1 MEYWNHRHI
10 RPLTT
15 DNISDVNKYSFELSC
30 SIGDTE
36 EKDFGISLTK
46 HDPDN
51 PSEGPGNNSIDEDV
65 HLVLRGLLKKASPE
79 ELRIMHRIFCSESQ
93 SSKWRVAFTS
103 LMEEIQKS
111 CI

>member
-1 MEYWNHRHI
+1 M
-10 RPLTT
+10 
-15 DNISDVNKYSFELSC
+15 SC
-30 SIGDTE
+30 PVGDTK
-36 EKDFGISLTK
+36 EKDFGINLTK

-51 PSEGPGNNSIDEDV
+51 PFEGPGNNSIDEDV
-65 HLVLRGLLKKASPE
+65 HLVVHGGLLKKASPE

-103 LMEEIQKS
+103 LIEEIQKS